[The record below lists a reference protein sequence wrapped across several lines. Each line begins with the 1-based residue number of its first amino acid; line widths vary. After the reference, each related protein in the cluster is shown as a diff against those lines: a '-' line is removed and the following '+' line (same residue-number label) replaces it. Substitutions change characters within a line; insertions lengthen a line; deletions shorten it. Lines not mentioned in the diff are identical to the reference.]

1 MHTLLSAGSNARGQ
15 LGNGSTDDSHT
26 FQRCSFFGCDPGNL
40 PKGTSRVISVS
51 AGASHTIVLL
61 EITDSSS
68 NEQRKELWGC
78 GSGQRGQLGPNFC
91 PQRPFLNTSSHVF
104 HAINLPLERYNL
116 QRYSYKMACTA
127 WETTYVALTC
137 VGKGDVVISM
147 GANDFGDL
155 GIGGHALGKG
165 CKDDSFHVIHLDH
178 IEIDGLSLKLDTIVV
193 LNLSAGQH
201 HIVVHL
207 HASLSD
213 DSTRSFIVGWGT
225 SRHGQLTNLSPGTEP
240 GRAPRLLSKPKLIN
254 GSVDI
259 IGLSLGMQH
268 TVFLDALK
276 AVSGIG
282 SNRKGQLSTIESLTR
297 VRYVA
302 CTWHGTYA
310 IVDDEYGAWRIV
322 SFGSNT
328 HGQLG
333 RIVPSD
339 KVAVEFPDTVDGLIL
354 KGIACGSEH
363 ILCLLVTEAHHETE
377 VWGWGWNEHGNLGI
391 GSTND
396 IHVPVRILPMNCEN
410 TFNIIDIW
418 AGCGTSWL
426 YAMNSPVA
434 SITNRC
440 LSNPDRCGFV

>member
-1 MHTLLSAGSNARGQ
+1 MNTLLSAGSNARGQ

-26 FQRCSFFGCDPGNL
+26 FQPCSFFGCDSGNL
-40 PKGTSRVISVS
+40 PEGTSRVISVS
-51 AGASHTIVLL
+51 GGASHTIVLL
-61 EITDSSS
+61 EITDPPS
-68 NEQRKELWGC
+68 NEPRNELWGC
-78 GSGQRGQLGPNFC
+78 GSGQRGQLGPNFS
-91 PQRPFLNTSSHVF
+91 QSLLNASSHVF
-104 HAINLPLERYNL
+104 HAINLPLEHYNL

-137 VGKGDVVISM
+137 VGKGDVIISM

-155 GIGGHALGKG
+155 GIGGHAHDKS

-201 HIVVHL
+201 HIVAHL
-207 HASLSD
+207 HACLSD
-213 DSTRSFIVGWGT
+213 DSIRSFIVGWGA
-225 SRHGQLTNLSPGTEP
+225 SRHGQLANLSSGAEP
-240 GRAPRLLSKPKLIN
+240 GRAPRFLSKPKLIIV
-254 GSVDI
+254 SVDI

-268 TVFLDALK
+268 TVFLHPSK

-310 IVDDEYGAWRIV
+310 IVDDEYGAWRVV

-333 RIVPSD
+333 RIIPSD

-363 ILCLLVTEAHHETE
+363 ILCLLVTEAGRHETE
-377 VWGWGWNEHGNLGI
+377 VRRMM
-391 GSTND
+391 S
-396 IHVPVRILPMNCEN
+396 M
-410 TFNIIDIW
+410 F
-418 AGCGTSWL
+418 
-426 YAMNSPVA
+426 
-434 SITNRC
+434 
-440 LSNPDRCGFV
+440 LSECP